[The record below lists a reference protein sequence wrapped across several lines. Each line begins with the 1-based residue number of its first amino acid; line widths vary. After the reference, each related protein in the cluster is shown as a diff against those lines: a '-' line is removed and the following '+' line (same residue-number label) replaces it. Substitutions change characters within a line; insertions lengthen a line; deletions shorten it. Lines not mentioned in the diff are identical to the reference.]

1 MTQRSLEILEKA
13 LALTEEERAD
23 IAASLVQS
31 LDPTVDADAE
41 NAWQQEVARRVD
53 QLNSGKSKT
62 IPREQVQAQVSSRLA
77 HETRSR

>member
-31 LDPTVDADAE
+31 LDPAVDVDAE
-41 NAWQQEVARRVD
+41 SAWQQEITRRVD

-62 IPREQVQAQVSSRLA
+62 TPWEQVQAQVSSRLA